1 MITIQDIKNTSFR
14 KSVFGGYKPEDV
26 DNFIDEV
33 LTSYEE
39 IEREKRNLNL
49 VIQKLEKQV
58 RDFHEEEKSM
68 KEIVSDLK
76 NVIDK
81 SISETEIKAKGIID
95 DAVETSENI
104 IESAKKEVA
113 IQENISNNLKK
124 ESKRLKES
132 LEEVYKKHLEIM
144 SNISYNCAE
153 TENIISASDNTEII
167 DTTCNM
173 DSKLD
178 KEKKIISSDID
189 ENKVSGGM
197 SSKFQNLEFG
207 DKYRNKSV
215 NDNGGVYGGIFK
227 DSN

>member
-68 KEIVSDLK
+68 KEIISDLK

-81 SISETEIKAKGIID
+81 SISETEIKAKDIID
-95 DAVETSENI
+95 KASETSKKMI
-104 IESAKKEVA
+104 ADAKKEVL
-113 IQENISNNLKK
+113 IQEDISNKLKQ
-124 ESKRLKES
+124 ESEL
-132 LEEVYKKHLEIM
+132 LMFL
-144 SNISYNCAE
+144 
-153 TENIISASDNTEII
+153 
-167 DTTCNM
+167 
-173 DSKLD
+173 
-178 KEKKIISSDID
+178 
-189 ENKVSGGM
+189 
-197 SSKFQNLEFG
+197 
-207 DKYRNKSV
+207 SV
-215 NDNGGVYGGIFK
+215 
-227 DSN
+227 

>member
-58 RDFHEEEKSM
+58 RSFHEEEKSM
-68 KEIVSDLK
+68 KEIISDLK

-95 DAVETSENI
+95 KASETSKQM
-104 IESAKKEVA
+104 IEDAKKEVL
-113 IQENISNNLKK
+113 IQEDISNKLKQ
-124 ESKRLKES
+124 ESNRLKES
-132 LEEVYKKHLEIM
+132 LEEVYKKHLEIIKTIPYTYTDKNVDTSDSISINEKCNE
-144 SNISYNCAE
+144 SNDLSDKKE
-153 TENIISASDNTEII
+153 VLTDII
-167 DTTCNM
+167 
-173 DSKLD
+173 
-178 KEKKIISSDID
+178 
-189 ENKVSGGM
+189 ENKISGGV
-197 SSKFQNLEFG
+197 SSKFENLEFG
-207 DKYRNKSV
+207 DKYR
-215 NDNGGVYGGIFK
+215 
-227 DSN
+227 